1 MEKIDPTVKKETIY
15 IAVFELIFSM
25 LMQAVFLIIGK
36 WNYTVLLGN
45 LLGAFAAVLNFFL
58 MGLGVQKSV
67 NLEQKEASD
76 RIKLSQRLRLLML
89 VVFAAVGVCL
99 KCFSSVAAIIPLL
112 FPRISIALRPLLIK
126 ISNPF

>member
-112 FPRISIALRPLLIK
+112 FPRISIALRPLFNK
-126 ISNPF
+126 NK